1 MISACHEAFNHR
13 EAKHIENKALKN
25 VEFLVHFS
33 AHHKNGC
40 QCIARFFEFVVYI
53 ALKLHC
59 NIDGLFESLFE
70 RISASKVC
78 NKEISK
84 IKVTLM
90 FDD

>member
-1 MISACHEAFNHR
+1 MAV
-13 EAKHIENKALKN
+13 N
-25 VEFLVHFS
+25 VLPDFL
-33 AHHKNGC
+33 N
-40 QCIARFFEFVVYI
+40 
-53 ALKLHC
+53 L
-59 NIDGLFESLFE
+59 LFILPSNFTAILTGYLSLFE